1 MDKISNFYYPTSLN
15 SNYYEKFKS
24 VIENG
29 TNESTEFTETSEP
42 VISSKKKSRKVSKKN
57 SKKSSKKGSRKGK
70 KENDSIAGIKDNM
83 RKLNKLQK
91 KQNAYINKLIKKLQD
106 NNISIWNYNYPISLH
121 TNYIEQFHSVS
132 DNYALLTS
140 NNTMKNY

>member
-24 VIENG
+24 VIENEPV
-29 TNESTEFTETSEP
+29 ESTESTEP
-42 VISSKKKSRKVSKKN
+42 VISSKKSSRKSSKKG
-57 SKKSSKKGSRKGK
+57 SRKGSKKGSRKGK

-106 NNISIWNYNYPISLH
+106 NNISI
-121 TNYIEQFHSVS
+121 
-132 DNYALLTS
+132 
-140 NNTMKNY
+140 

>member
-106 NNISIWNYNYPISLH
+106 NNISI
-121 TNYIEQFHSVS
+121 
-132 DNYALLTS
+132 
-140 NNTMKNY
+140 